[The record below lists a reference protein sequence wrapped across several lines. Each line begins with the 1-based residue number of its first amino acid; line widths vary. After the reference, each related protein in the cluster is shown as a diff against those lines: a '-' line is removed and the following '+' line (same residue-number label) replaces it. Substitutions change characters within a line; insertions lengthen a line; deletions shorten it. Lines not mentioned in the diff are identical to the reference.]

1 MADLSVEE
9 AGLRRWAEEPLTFVR
24 QCLRIEPDAWQAK
37 LLHELP
43 KHDRIA
49 IAGSKGCAKTA
60 LESWVLWWSMTTQPD
75 IKVACTSVNG
85 NQLRDGLWA
94 ECAKWQRPLLKELF
108 HWSPERIVR
117 KTSPQTWFASARTW
131 NQSADP
137 HTQGQALAGIHGRR
151 VLFIIDEAGG
161 VPTSLLATAD
171 AVLATKREGHQV
183 RVLIGGNT
191 TSPNGAL
198 YLAVQKQRTIW
209 HIVRVTS
216 DPDDPNRTPRV
227 SVEWARQQIAVYGRE
242 NPWVKIN
249 VFAEFPEQAIG
260 KLLSLVDCERS
271 LERQVD
277 EDRRQPLVLG
287 VDVGTV
293 NDAAVI
299 YPRRGRLLMPPKVLR
314 GMSTVVI
321 AAEVVNMAR
330 ELRATAVF
338 IDAGGPG
345 IGVIDQCRSLGMSP
359 VPVYF
364 GGGADDATRFA
375 NKRTEMHARA
385 ADWVREGGRIDTS
398 PELVQDL
405 TEPGISWNVK
415 GQQILEP
422 KDDIKERLGRSPDW
436 GDGFALTFAYP
447 VAAPPVL
454 EDTNPRDAHGHSIIA
469 RAMRDR
475 REQSGYDE
483 FGFGG

>member
-1 MADLSVEE
+1 MSNDLSREE
-9 AGLRRWAEEPLTFVR
+9 AVLQRWAAEPLTFVQ
-24 QCLRIEPDAWQAK
+24 QCLRIRPDPWQAK
-37 LLHELP
+37 LLEELP
-43 KHDRIA
+43 RHDRIA

-60 LESWVLWWSMTTQPD
+60 LESWVIWWTLTTQPD
-75 IKVACTSVNG
+75 VKVAATSING

-94 ECAKWQRPLLKELF
+94 ELAKWQSRVPLLQELF
-108 HWSPERIVR
+108 HWSPERVVR
-117 KTSPQTWFASARTW
+117 KTAPAKWFASARTW

-151 VLFIIDEAGG
+151 VLFVIDEAGG
-161 VPTSLLATAD
+161 VPSSLLATAD
-171 AVLATKREGHQV
+171 AVLATKQAGDPV

-198 YLAVQKQRTIW
+198 YQAVTKQRANW

-227 SVEWARQQIAVYGRE
+227 SAQWAREQIAMYGRE

-249 VFAEFPEQAIG
+249 VFAEFPESAVG
-260 KLLSLVDCERS
+260 KLLSINDCQLSQERVVEEN
-271 LERQVD
+271 LRE
-277 EDRRQPLVLG
+277 PLVLG

-293 NDAAVI
+293 TDAAII
-299 YPRRGRLLMPPKVLR
+299 YPRRGRLLYPPKVLR
-314 GMSTVVI
+314 GASTIVI
-321 AAEVVNMAR
+321 AGEVVRMAS
-330 ELRATAVF
+330 ELGAAAVF

-345 IGVIDQCRSLGMSP
+345 IGVVDQCRALGLL
-359 VPVYF
+359 VIPVYF
-364 GGGADDATRFA
+364 GGAADDAQRFA
-375 NKRTEMHARA
+375 NKRTEQHARL
-385 ADWVREGGRIDTS
+385 ADWVREGGKIDAS

-405 TEPGISWNVK
+405 TEPSITWNVK

-436 GDGFALTFAYP
+436 GDGASLTFAFP
-447 VAAPPVL
+447 VAAAPINGDR
-454 EDTNPRDAHGHSIIA
+454 DTLRSM
-469 RAMRDR
+469 RAQRV
-475 REQSGYDE
+475 QAYDE